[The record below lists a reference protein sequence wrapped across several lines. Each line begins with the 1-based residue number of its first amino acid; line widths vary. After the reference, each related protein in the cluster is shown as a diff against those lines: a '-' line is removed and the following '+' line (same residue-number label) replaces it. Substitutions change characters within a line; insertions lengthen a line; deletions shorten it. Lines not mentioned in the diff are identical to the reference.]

1 MKGDSRV
8 NFNFVKTKRKDIALN
23 SYYSYS
29 PNSLPRNINRAE
41 LSALRNLSKKKD
53 LVIVRPDKGNGV
65 VILNKADYIDKV
77 ELLLSDTEKFK
88 LLDYDVLDLCIKCE
102 GQLIRFLRDTLLKQR
117 AISESVYN
125 NLFPQG
131 S

>member
-1 MKGDSRV
+1 MKGVSRV
-8 NFNFVKTKRKDIALN
+8 DFNFVKTKLKDIALT

-29 PNSLPRNINRAE
+29 PNSLPLNISGAE
-41 LSALRNLSKKKD
+41 LSALRNLSKNKD

-88 LLDYDVLDLCIKCE
+88 LLAYDVLDLCINVK
-102 GQLIRFLRDTLLKQR
+102 
-117 AISESVYN
+117 V
-125 NLFPQG
+125 NLFAFLG
-131 S
+131 ILF